1 MVWIKVVD
9 RRGSNLSLSTQ
20 HTPGTDA
27 LNNWAWTSLKART
40 NYLLIWP
47 SERLIQLRHKIPY
60 SNPRRNL
67 GQKEPYPV
75 YR

>member
-9 RRGSNLSLSTQ
+9 GRGSNLLHSTQ

-27 LNNWAWTSLKART
+27 LNNWAWSSLKART
-40 NYLLIWP
+40 NYQLIWP
-47 SERLIQLRHKIPY
+47 PERVIQLRDKIPY
-60 SNPRRNL
+60 SNPRGLL